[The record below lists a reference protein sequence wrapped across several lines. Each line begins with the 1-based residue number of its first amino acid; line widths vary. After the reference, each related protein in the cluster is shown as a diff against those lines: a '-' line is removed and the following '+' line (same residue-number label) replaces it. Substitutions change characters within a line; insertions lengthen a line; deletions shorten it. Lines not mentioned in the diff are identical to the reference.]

1 MYKYVMHAGHH
12 AGWEGEKNITD
23 PCVSFKFVSN
33 NVKPVNF
40 CESVK
45 RSDGVPKQVRGQKQ
59 VRPFTVLGCVDIYV
73 RPYKITCR
81 HIPHLLSITK

>member
-1 MYKYVMHAGHH
+1 MQGTTLGGKERKTSQTH
-12 AGWEGEKNITD
+12 
-23 PCVSFKFVSN
+23 VSFKFVSN

-59 VRPFTVLGCVDIYV
+59 VRPFSVLGCVDIYV

-81 HIPHLLSITK
+81 HIQYLIYYKSIPK